1 MDRHQRNRVIIEN
14 VRPSIDC
21 GRFPVKRV
29 AGQQVTVE
37 ADIFADGHDELA
49 CAVLFRRAGASSWQ
63 SCPMTHLGNDAWRGS
78 FLVEDVGEYEY
89 AVSASIDAV
98 ATWQARLRK
107 RLRPGQ
113 DVAAELLVGVKL
125 LEEAAAGAAGA
136 ERDAL
141 LEQARRARAAGTPE
155 EAAELADDS
164 DISLLARPHSRK
176 ETEATL
182 SPALRVTVDRRK
194 ALSSAW
200 YEMFP
205 RSCSP
210 VAGRHGTFA
219 DCEARLPYIAGLG
232 FDVLY
237 LPPIHPIGMTAR
249 KGRNNSETCQEGDPG
264 TPWAIGSAEGGH
276 KAAHPQLGTLDDFR
290 SLVRAAA
297 GYGIEIALDIA
308 FQCSP
313 DHPWV
318 NEHPLW
324 FRRRPDGTVQYA
336 ENPPKKYQ
344 DIYPLEFEND
354 DWRGLWD
361 ELRSVVRFWM
371 EQGVRIFR
379 VDNPHTKPY
388 AFWEWLIS
396 SLRAEDPGL
405 IFLSEAFTRPRLM
418 HRLAKLGFTQSYTY
432 FTWRRTKWELMEY
445 LTELTHTE
453 SCEYLRP
460 NFWPNTPDI
469 LMDYLQTGGRPAFE
483 ARLVL
488 AATLSSNYG
497 IYGPAFELCV
507 DKPLAEGSEEY
518 LDSEKYEL
526 KHWDVESPDS
536 IAGLVSTVNRI
547 RRESR
552 ALQQTNNLCF
562 DHVDNPHLIAYS
574 KWDDEGS
581 DRVLVVVNMD
591 PAHTQGGWL
600 AQAPEP
606 AGYRPGDAYTV
617 RDLISGREYDWSG
630 LRNYVLLDPSEAVAH
645 IFRLPANGGATVDTP
660 VSPGGAP

>member
-1 MDRHQRNRVIIEN
+1 MDRRQRNRVVIEN
-14 VRPSIDC
+14 VRPSVDC
-21 GRFPVKRV
+21 GRFPIKRV
-29 AGQQVTVE
+29 AGQQVVVE
-37 ADIFADGHDELA
+37 ADILADGHDELA
-49 CAVLFRRAGASSWQ
+49 CALLFRRAGAHAWQ
-63 SCPMTHLGNDAWRGS
+63 SRPMTHLGNDVWRGA
-78 FLVEDVGEYEY
+78 FLAEEVGEYEY
-89 AVSASIDAV
+89 AVSARVDAV

-107 RLRPGQ
+107 RLSLGQ
-113 DVAAELLVGVKL
+113 EVSAELLLGSQL
-125 LEEAAAGAAGA
+125 LEEAAAEADG
-136 ERDAL
+136 EDRDAL
-141 LEQARRARAAGTPE
+141 LEQAQHVRTAATPE
-155 EAAELADDS
+155 EASALADDAG
-164 DISLLARPHSRK
+164 IAPLAAPHSR
-176 ETEATL
+176 ECVDTTL
-182 SPALRVTVDRRK
+182 SPALKVSVDREK
-194 ALSSAW
+194 ALFSAW

-205 RSCSP
+205 RSCSAVP
-210 VAGRHGTFA
+210 GRHGTFA

-237 LPPIHPIGMTAR
+237 LPPIHPIGVTAR
-249 KGRNNSETCQEGDPG
+249 KGRNNAETCREGDPG

-276 KAAHPQLGTLDDFR
+276 TSVHPQLGTLDDFR

-297 GYGIEIALDIA
+297 GYGIEIALDLA

-313 DHPWV
+313 DHPYV

-344 DIYPLEFEND
+344 DLFPLDFEND

-361 ELRSVVRFWM
+361 ELSSVVRFWI

-379 VDNPHTKPY
+379 VDNPHTKPF

-396 SLRAEDPGL
+396 SLKAEDPGL

-460 NFWPNTPDI
+460 SFWPNTPDI

-507 DKPLAEGSEEY
+507 NRPLAEGSEEY

-526 KHWDVESPDS
+526 KQWDVDSPNS
-536 IAGLVSTVNRI
+536 IAALVSTVNRI
-547 RRESR
+547 RREST

-574 KWDDEGS
+574 KWDEEGS

-591 PAHTQGGWL
+591 PSHAQGGWL

-606 AGYRPGDAYTV
+606 AGYQPGDEYTV
-617 RDLISGREYDWSG
+617 RDLISGKEYRWSG
-630 LRNYVLLDPSEAVAH
+630 LRNYVLLDPTEAVAH
-645 IFRLPANGGATVDTP
+645 VFRMPADAGEAARESDR
-660 VSPGGAP
+660 PGGVQ